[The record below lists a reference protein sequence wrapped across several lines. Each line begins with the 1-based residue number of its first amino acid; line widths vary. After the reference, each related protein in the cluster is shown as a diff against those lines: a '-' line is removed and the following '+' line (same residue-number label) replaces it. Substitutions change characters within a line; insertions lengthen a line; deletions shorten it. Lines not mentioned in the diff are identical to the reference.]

1 MAILVLSVAPLM
13 AAAGPTTQPVDVTAG
28 KISTKSDPTTRPDRL
43 AGSDDGLRRNRLGI
57 GMRGAKLD
65 PGTRADW
72 EGISGFMTAHS
83 PNRLQFIN
91 GLADGPLKFG
101 MMKNMLQK
109 EGNLAR
115 LDKDDP
121 ELAGI
126 MTSRVELEDQVFG
139 LASQFRNADPEQAD
153 QIRQTLR
160 EKVADLVDTNMKE
173 RELRIDRLKKAL
185 AEQEQNLATDEGQ
198 RDRLV
203 ADRLRGIINEARR
216 PNGPL
221 DAAHSEPVLASP
233 ETSTDVTPSQK
244 QK

>member
-1 MAILVLSVAPLM
+1 MLSIAPLM
-13 AAAGPTTQPVDVTAG
+13 AAAGPTTQP
-28 KISTKSDPTTRPDRL
+28 TTRPDRFN
-43 AGSDDGLRRNRLGI
+43 GQNEVGRRGRMG
-57 GMRGAKLD
+57 GGQRMPQLD
-65 PGTRADW
+65 PGTAADW
-72 EGISGFMTAHS
+72 ESIAPFMKVHS
-83 PNRLQFIN
+83 QNRLKFIN